1 MTEQYQLL
9 VKHHV
14 SAAQQEMQGTSRLLQ
29 ILIHVCRQQE
39 KKKNGVPPA
48 GRDLSVIF
56 LSEGLTFIEQALP
69 RLTETQLFSFLK
81 KNLQFRLVATLRCYF
96 FSSPP
101 FTRLLS
107 QHGIF
112 SK

>member
-1 MTEQYQLL
+1 MISCWLNTTCQQLGRRRR
-9 VKHHV
+9 
-14 SAAQQEMQGTSRLLQ
+14 EPR
-29 ILIHVCRQQE
+29 VCCKYSCVFADNKK

-69 RLTETQLFSFLK
+69 RLTETQSFSFLK
-81 KNLQFRLVATLRCYF
+81 KNLQFRLVAALRCYF
-96 FSSPP
+96 FFCPP